1 MENKEMNNKKEDCV
15 ENIANIIEK
24 YFELNI
30 EDISKISGLVD
41 EMIKESNIQQEK
53 ENLANEINGESR

>member
-15 ENIANIIEK
+15 DDIANIIEK

-53 ENLANEINGESR
+53 ENLANEINGGSR